1 MCNYQTLVKTLHV
14 FEAQAKQRPVTLAEL
29 IDSLDE
35 AAYAFIAIILV
46 LPFMQPFPLGP
57 LSVAGGLTF
66 AVLGLQLLRGHES
79 PVLPTRI
86 RELVLHEK
94 ILRLMIKIGLKI
106 IGLCRKITK
115 PRMQYL
121 VSGKTGRRVSGWI
134 LLAGGLLMAIP
145 FPIPLPFNNT
155 LPGLA
160 ILFYCI
166 GELEDDGLMVFFSLF
181 WLVLTVL
188 YFTAYF
194 VSIWVFGQ
202 QAINYFIL

>member
-1 MCNYQTLVKTLHV
+1 MCNYQTLVDTLHA

-29 IDSLDE
+29 IDSLNE

-46 LPFMQPFPLGP
+46 LPFMQPLPLGP
-57 LSVAGGLTF
+57 FSVAGGLTF
-66 AVLGLQLLRGHES
+66 ALLGLQLLRGHES
-79 PVLPTRI
+79 PVLPMRI

-94 ILRLMIKIGLKI
+94 ILRLMIKVGLKI
-106 IGLCRKITK
+106 ISVCRKMTK

-121 VSGKTGRRVSGWI
+121 VSGKTGRQVSGWI
-134 LLAGGLLMAIP
+134 LLVAGLLMAIP

-166 GELEDDGLMVFFSLF
+166 GEFEDDGLMVYFSLF

-202 QAINYFIL
+202 HAINYFI

>member
-1 MCNYQTLVKTLHV
+1 MCNYQTLVNTLHA
-14 FEAQAKQRPVTLAEL
+14 FEAQAKQSSVTVGEL

-57 LSVAGGLTF
+57 VSIAGGLTF
-66 AVLGLQLLRGHES
+66 AVLGMQLLRGHES
-79 PVLPTRI
+79 PVLPKRV

-106 IGLCRKITK
+106 ISLCRKITR
-115 PRMQYL
+115 PRLQYL

-194 VSIWVFGQ
+194 VSIWFFGQ
-202 QAINYFIL
+202 QAINYFS